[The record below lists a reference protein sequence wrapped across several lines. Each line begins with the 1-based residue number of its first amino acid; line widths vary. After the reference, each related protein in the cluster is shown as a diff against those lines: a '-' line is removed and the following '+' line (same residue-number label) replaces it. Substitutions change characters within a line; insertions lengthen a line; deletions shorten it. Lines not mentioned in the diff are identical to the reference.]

1 MNTELRK
8 IINSHCHRVGLQ
20 YGLDLRDKMVKHA
33 RRMWHEGKTTS
44 EIAEALGIQL
54 ELGISNIGVSSDSIE
69 IAEHIGSSPCTL
81 THPLRNLAET
91 GATKTKKAPRD

>member
-33 RRMWHEGKTTS
+33 RQMWHEGKSPS
-44 EIAEALGIQL
+44 EIAETLGI
-54 ELGISNIGVSSDSIE
+54 EF
-69 IAEHIGSSPCTL
+69 H
-81 THPLRNLAET
+81 T
-91 GATKTKKAPRD
+91 GFLDTSVNS